1 MNWSDVI
8 NFVEDSGGRVMIVDK
23 DQPSLV
29 VLSYRDYQK
38 LIDSNDS
45 QIISRDQA
53 RDGKEMEPLNRLYID
68 DLPL

>member
-29 VLSYRDYQK
+29 VLSYQDYQK

-45 QIISRDQA
+45 QIISRDQT

>member
-1 MNWSDVI
+1 MDWSDII

-29 VLSYRDYQK
+29 VLSYQDYQK
-38 LIDSNDS
+38 LIDLGD
-45 QIISRDQA
+45 DQKGLKDQTKD
-53 RDGKEMEPLNRLYID
+53 RKGIEPLDRLYID